1 MPQGFATQG
10 RCWRLRKALYGLRIS
25 PKLWQQEAS
34 AVLTKLGLVLVPEDP
49 CVFVGAGIIVFFYVD
64 DILVASHQSARDKAA
79 SIEKELHQ
87 HWELTDH
94 GDAGWFLGIRIL
106 RDRQHKKLW
115 LCQDTYISNMAAKYN
130 LTNRPP
136 VSTPMMLEELKQFD
150 GTAQQGSIDIFAQ
163 KIGSAQYSTTITRV
177 DAAKATAKLAQFMKN
192 PGPIHL
198 QAIDRVI
205 TYLYHS
211 RHLAIEYGIN
221 SGRPSV

>member
-1 MPQGFATQG
+1 
-10 RCWRLRKALYGLRIS
+10 
-25 PKLWQQEAS
+25 
-34 AVLTKLGLVLVPEDP
+34 
-49 CVFVGAGIIVFFYVD
+49 
-64 DILVASHQSARDKAA
+64 
-79 SIEKELHQ
+79 
-87 HWELTDH
+87 
-94 GDAGWFLGIRIL
+94 
-106 RDRQHKKLW
+106 
-115 LCQDTYISNMAAKYN
+115 
-130 LTNRPP
+130 
-136 VSTPMMLEELKQFD
+136 MMLEELKQFD